1 MNDNNFFS
9 VDRLVEFGMGIAM
22 AQQMVNMMN
31 QSMQQM
37 YVPGSI
43 QSMPQPKANIYYVG
57 INGQQVGP
65 LNESEL
71 ITMINNRSVNKD
83 TLAWMPG
90 MPAWKPIEQVP
101 EILKII
107 ALTPPPLAQPNDQD
121 LPQNT

>member
-9 VDRLVEFGMGIAM
+9 VDRLVEFGMGMAM

-31 QSMQQM
+31 QSMRQM

-43 QSMPQPKANIYYVG
+43 QSMPQPAPQQQSNVIYLG
-57 INGQQVGP
+57 IDGQQVGP
-65 LNESEL
+65 LSESEVMTL
-71 ITMINNRSVNKD
+71 VNNRRINKD
-83 TLAWMPG
+83 TLVWMPG

-107 ALTPPPLAQPNDQD
+107 ALTPPPINS
-121 LPQNT
+121 